1 MDKMVLWLREDN
13 LFKMEVIEMMFQV
26 TTSIILIIQQREH
39 TQKFQLNK
47 DFIMSIMTALR
58 LQFTIVKEGSL
69 WKILSLNLVLEATIL
84 LLLRDLELAVFYLD

>member
-26 TTSIILIIQQREH
+26 TISIILIIQQREH

-47 DFIMSIMTALR
+47 DSIMSIMTALR

-84 LLLRDLELAVFYLD
+84 LLLRDLGLAVFYLD